1 MHPGRHNILTRI
13 FGRSEKE
20 EMQMDVKTAIQT
32 RRSVRKYKRTPVPKE
47 LVLELLEAANLAP
60 TATNR
65 QPWEFVVVHRSYLDR
80 LEQTLKEAFHERVA
94 SVGEE
99 AMRRAI
105 TGLSLPE
112 DASGDRLKGLGTFYR
127 TLGGAPIAIGVCLPR
142 EKDPW
147 VFKNNI
153 SDSAAAIENLLLAAW
168 DKGLGTCWM
177 TGPLKGKADTI
188 ASFLGVPEDRELV
201 AIVSLGYPD
210 HQPPR
215 PPKKDVAAKTRWL
228 GFD

>member
-1 MHPGRHNILTRI
+1 VDRVLSNCL
-13 FGRSEKE
+13 FKQE
-20 EMQMDVKTAIQT
+20 ELKMDVKTAIQT
-32 RRSVRKYKRTPVPKE
+32 RRSVRKYKNTPLPKE

-60 TATNR
+60 SATNR

-80 LEQTLKEAFHERVA
+80 LEATLKDAFHERVGG
-94 SVGEE
+94 VGEE

-105 TGLSLPE
+105 KDLSLPE
-112 DASGDRLKGLGTFYR
+112 EESGDRLNALGTFYR
-127 TLGGAPIAIGVCLPR
+127 TLGGAPVAIGVCLPR

-147 VFKNNI
+147 VSKNNI

-177 TGPLKGKADTI
+177 TGPLKGRGDMI
-188 ASFLGVPEDRELV
+188 AAFLGVPPDRELV
-201 AIVSLGYPD
+201 AIVTLGYPD
-210 HQPPR
+210 HQPPM
-215 PPKKDVAAKTRWL
+215 PPKKDVALKTRWL

>member
-1 MHPGRHNILTRI
+1 M
-13 FGRSEKE
+13 
-20 EMQMDVKTAIQT
+20 
-32 RRSVRKYKRTPVPKE
+32 PKE

-60 TATNR
+60 SATNR

-80 LEQTLKEAFHERVA
+80 LEATLKDAFHERVGG
-94 SVGEE
+94 VGEE

-105 TGLSLPE
+105 KDLSLPE
-112 DASGDRLKGLGTFYR
+112 EESGDRLNALGTFYR
-127 TLGGAPIAIGVCLPR
+127 TLGGAPVAIGVCLPR

-147 VFKNNI
+147 VSKNNI

-177 TGPLKGKADTI
+177 TGPLKGRGDMI
-188 ASFLGVPEDRELV
+188 AAFLGVPPDRELV
-201 AIVSLGYPD
+201 AIVTLGYPD
-210 HQPPR
+210 HQPPM
-215 PPKKDVAAKTRWL
+215 PPKKDVALKTRWL

>member
-1 MHPGRHNILTRI
+1 
-13 FGRSEKE
+13 
-20 EMQMDVKTAIQT
+20 MDVKTAIRT
-32 RRSVRKYKRTPVPKE
+32 RRSVRKYKSTPVPKE

-80 LEQTLKEAFHERVA
+80 LEQTLREAFRERVA

-105 TGLSLPE
+105 SDISVPE
-112 DASGDRLKGLGTFYR
+112 DESGDKLKGLGTFYR
-127 TLGGAPIAIGVCLPR
+127 TLGGAPVAIGVCLPR

-147 VFKNNI
+147 AYKNNI

-168 DKGLGTCWM
+168 DRGLGTCWM
-177 TGPLKGKADTI
+177 TGPLKGKADMI
-188 ASFLGVPEDRELV
+188 ASFLKVPEDRELV
-201 AIVSLGYPD
+201 AIVSLGHPD
-210 HQPPR
+210 HQPPM
-215 PPKKDVAAKTRWL
+215 PPKKDVARKTRWI